1 MKKRGG
7 MNKFKVPSE
16 TPLVD
21 LLTYYSSD
29 TVKKQLYKG
38 RAPSRNQILFLTDGT
53 PDRSPIVDAAGKGV
67 RNLVI
72 KFVQEDNEDEDGNLI
87 MDNAETELA
96 AECNQHKRIYEEA
109 LTFKV
114 QICPSILYCGTID
127 KSDIEHLYETW
138 YEKKN
143 PLLTLESKYNPAITI
158 MEYFE
163 PADRDSKI
171 LQQTARFLL
180 FLLAK
185 IGYAH
190 GDPHWG
196 NYMKKP
202 GLDEAIL
209 IDFEHAT
216 ELDESD
222 KVQVGII
229 WDTKVKVV
237 EGQYVCAEL
246 TPLEKTYLKRTLMY
260 GANVKPGY
268 EHYNWLK
275 VDDFVLAPITLA
287 PVSGGRRKRRTKRR
301 RTSRSRRFR
310 INPFN

>member
-7 MNKFKVPSE
+7 MNKLKVPS
-16 TPLVD
+16 LVD

-38 RAPSRNQILFLTDGT
+38 QAPSRNQILFLTDGT
-53 PDRSPIVDAAGKGV
+53 PQQSPIVDADGKGV

-72 KFVQEDNEDEDGNLI
+72 KFVQEYNEDDDGNLI

-109 LTFKV
+109 LKFKV

-127 KSDIEHLYETW
+127 KSEIKHLYETW
-138 YEKKN
+138 YETKN
-143 PLLTLESKYNPAITI
+143 PLLTLESKPEPAIVI

-163 PADRDSKI
+163 QADEGSEI

-202 GLDEAIL
+202 GVDEAIL

-216 ELDESD
+216 ELKEKD
-222 KVQVGII
+222 KIEVGII
-229 WDTKVKVV
+229 WDTKVREVN
-237 EGQYVCAEL
+237 GQYVCAEL
-246 TPLEKTYLKRTLMY
+246 NSLEKIFLKRALMY
-260 GANVKPGY
+260 GANVDSGY
-268 EHYNWLK
+268 EPYNWLM

-301 RTSRSRRFR
+301 RKSRSRRFR